1 MLNKTSIYL
10 AYIKITMNMFKKKRI
25 WHSYDKQSR
34 KPVIKASIW
43 DGEQVI
49 SMEQRRQLNYITDD
63 RTLYRTL
70 FWIIGYKVFDK

>member
-1 MLNKTSIYL
+1 
-10 AYIKITMNMFKKKRI
+10 MNMFKKKRI

-70 FWIIGYKVFDK
+70 FLIIGHKVSDKWSLPITYRTLCIR

>member
-1 MLNKTSIYL
+1 
-10 AYIKITMNMFKKKRI
+10 MNMFKKKRI

-70 FWIIGYKVFDK
+70 YRTLFWIIGYKVFDK

>member
-1 MLNKTSIYL
+1 
-10 AYIKITMNMFKKKRI
+10 MNMFKKKRI

-70 FWIIGYKVFDK
+70 F

>member
-1 MLNKTSIYL
+1 
-10 AYIKITMNMFKKKRI
+10 MNLLKKKHIRY
-25 WHSYDKQSR
+25 SYDKQSR
-34 KPVIKASIW
+34 KPVIKAGIW